1 MRKFTIALFAS
12 SLFLLTS
19 CATIISGSKQKV
31 SFTSTPAE
39 ASVFINEVEIGKT
52 PIEKKLE
59 RKKEYDVKIV
69 LDGYKPFETK
79 ITKKFNA
86 WYLGNILIGGVIGFI
101 VDPAT
106 GAMFRLTPTQINA
119 EMAEG
124 TAFKQKGSDVFIAV
138 KLKIDPSW
146 EKIGQLER

>member
-1 MRKFTIALFAS
+1 MKKITTIL
-12 SLFLLTS
+12 LVGGLLTLTS

-39 ASVFINEVEIGKT
+39 ASVFINEEEIGKT
-52 PIEKKLE
+52 PIETKLA

-69 LDGYKPFETK
+69 LEGYKPFETK

-86 WYLGNILIGGVIGFI
+86 WYLGNILFGGII
-101 VDPAT
+101 PST
-106 GAMFRLTPTQINA
+106 GAMFKLTPAQINA

>member
-31 SFTSTPAE
+31 SFKSTPAE
-39 ASVFINEVEIGKT
+39 ASIFINEVEIGKT

-101 VDPAT
+101 VAPAT

-124 TAFKQKGSDVFIAV
+124 TAFKQKGDNVYIAV
-138 KLKIDPSW
+138 KLDIDPSW
-146 EKIGQLER
+146 EKVAQLER

>member
-1 MRKFTIALFAS
+1 MKKITTIL
-12 SLFLLTS
+12 LVGGLLTLTS

-39 ASVFINEVEIGKT
+39 ASVFINEEEIGKT
-52 PIEKKLE
+52 PIETKLA

-69 LDGYKPFETK
+69 LEGYKPFETK

-86 WYLGNILIGGVIGFI
+86 WYLGNILFGGIIGFI
-101 VDPAT
+101 VDPST
-106 GAMFRLTPTQINA
+106 GAMFKLTPAQINA

-124 TAFKQKGSDVFIAV
+124 TAFKQKGSNVFIAV

>member
-1 MRKFTIALFAS
+1 MKKTSIALL
-12 SLFLLTS
+12 LFGLFTFTS

-39 ASVFINEVEIGKT
+39 ATVFINEQEIGKT

-59 RKKEYDVKIV
+59 RKKNYDVKIV
-69 LDGYKPFETK
+69 LEGYQPFETK

-86 WYLGNILIGGVIGFI
+86 WYLGNILVGGAIGFI
-101 VDPAT
+101 IDPIT
-106 GAMFRLTPTQINA
+106 GSMFRLTPKQIDA
-119 EMAEG
+119 EMAQG
-124 TAFKQKGSDVFIAV
+124 TVFKQKDNTVFIAV

-146 EKIGQLER
+146 EKVGQLTK

>member
-31 SFTSTPAE
+31 SFKSTPAE
-39 ASVFINEVEIGKT
+39 ASIFINEVEIGKT

-79 ITKKFNA
+79 ITKKFTLLA
-86 WYLGNILIGGVIGFI
+86 C
-101 VDPAT
+101 
-106 GAMFRLTPTQINA
+106 RLC
-119 EMAEG
+119 
-124 TAFKQKGSDVFIAV
+124 
-138 KLKIDPSW
+138 
-146 EKIGQLER
+146 

>member
-31 SFTSTPAE
+31 SFKSTPAE
-39 ASVFINEVEIGKT
+39 ASIFINEVEIGKT

-124 TAFKQKGSDVFIAV
+124 TAFKQKGDNVYIAV
-138 KLKIDPSW
+138 KLDIDPSW
-146 EKIGQLER
+146 EKVAQLER

>member
-124 TAFKQKGSDVFIAV
+124 TAFKQKGDNVYIAV
-138 KLKIDPSW
+138 KLDIDPSW
-146 EKIGQLER
+146 EKVAQMER

>member
-1 MRKFTIALFAS
+1 MKKISTI
-12 SLFLLTS
+12 LLVGGLLTITS